1 MSCLY
6 GSKLNLRHVLKQCLE
21 VKCLK
26 YLKSS
31 YANLLVDFV
40 TADVL
45 FKKKNILK
53 PRVVY
58 ERRTLKGQGRHQK
71 ASHILQQFQTI
82 TQTELVI

>member
-1 MSCLY
+1 M
-6 GSKLNLRHVLKQCLE
+6 
-21 VKCLK
+21 
-26 YLKSS
+26 
-31 YANLLVDFV
+31 LVDFV

-45 FKKKNILK
+45 LKKKIIFK

-82 TQTELVI
+82 SQTELVI